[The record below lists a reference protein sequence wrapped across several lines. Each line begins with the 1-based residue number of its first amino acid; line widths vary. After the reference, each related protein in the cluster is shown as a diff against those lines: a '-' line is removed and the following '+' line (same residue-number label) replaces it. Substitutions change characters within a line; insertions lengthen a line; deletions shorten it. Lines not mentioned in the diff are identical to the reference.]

1 MAETLR
7 PSYFKSVLTVVPAAA
22 RLLDRGWAQFQ
33 KTMKTLIKK
42 SEIGLI
48 KGFDPSYGWYL
59 VKKHEAKNGPLKSYL
74 VKSDV
79 PAGTSGRRSAVAYKA
94 SDVAKIL
101 GVAAKYA
108 LNKVIELRSNSSSPT
123 ELTIYKPKK

>member
-1 MAETLR
+1 
-7 PSYFKSVLTVVPAAA
+7 
-22 RLLDRGWAQFQ
+22 
-33 KTMKTLIKK
+33 MKTLIKK
-42 SEIGLI
+42 SEIGPI
-48 KGFDPSYGWYL
+48 KGFDASYGWYL
-59 VKKHEAKNGPLKSYL
+59 VKNTKPRSGPLKSYL

-79 PAGTSGRRSAVAYKA
+79 PEGTSGRRSAVAYKA

-108 LNKVIELRSNSSSPT
+108 LNEVAEIRSNNGLPT

>member
-1 MAETLR
+1 MEN
-7 PSYFKSVLTVVPAAA
+7 
-22 RLLDRGWAQFQ
+22 
-33 KTMKTLIKK
+33 LIKK
-42 SEIGLI
+42 SEIGPLV
-48 KGFDPSYGWYL
+48 GFDPSYGWYL
-59 VKKHEAKNGPLKSYL
+59 VKRYEYKHGILKSYM

-101 GVAAKYA
+101 GITAKNA
-108 LNKVIELRSNSSSPT
+108 LSKAVELRLNSGSSL

>member
-1 MAETLR
+1 M
-7 PSYFKSVLTVVPAAA
+7 VPAAA

-42 SEIGLI
+42 SEIGPI

-59 VKKHEAKNGPLKSYL
+59 VKKYEAKSGPLKSYL

-79 PAGTSGRRSAVAYKA
+79 PEGTSGRRSSVAYEA

-101 GVAAKYA
+101 GISARYVISAAVNLRA
-108 LNKVIELRSNSSSPT
+108 GNKAPT

>member
-1 MAETLR
+1 M
-7 PSYFKSVLTVVPAAA
+7 VPAAA

-42 SEIGLI
+42 SEIGPI
-48 KGFDPSYGWYL
+48 KGFDASYGWYL
-59 VKKHEAKNGPLKSYL
+59 VKKYEAKNGPLKSYL

-79 PAGTSGRRSAVAYKA
+79 PAGTSGRRSSVAYEA

-101 GVAAKYA
+101 SVTAKHA
-108 LNKVIELRSNSSSPT
+108 LNKVAEIRSNNGLPT

>member
-1 MAETLR
+1 M
-7 PSYFKSVLTVVPAAA
+7 VPAAA
-22 RLLDRGWAQFQ
+22 RLLDRGRAQFQ
-33 KTMKTLIKK
+33 KTMNTLIKK
-42 SEIGLI
+42 SEIGPI
-48 KGFDPSYGWYL
+48 KGFDASYGWYL
-59 VKKHEAKNGPLKSYL
+59 VKKYEAKNGPLKSYL

-101 GVAAKYA
+101 SVTAKHA
-108 LNKVIELRSNSSSPT
+108 LNKVAEIRSNNGLPT

>member
-1 MAETLR
+1 
-7 PSYFKSVLTVVPAAA
+7 VVPAAA
-22 RLLDRGWAQFQ
+22 CLLDRGRVQFQ

-42 SEIGLI
+42 SEIGPI

-59 VKKHEAKNGPLKSYL
+59 VKKYEAKNGPLKSYL

-79 PAGTSGRRSAVAYKA
+79 PEGTSGRRSAVAYKA

-101 GVAAKYA
+101 GITAKNA
-108 LNKVIELRSNSSSPT
+108 LSEAVEIRLNSGLSF

>member
-1 MAETLR
+1 MEN
-7 PSYFKSVLTVVPAAA
+7 
-22 RLLDRGWAQFQ
+22 
-33 KTMKTLIKK
+33 LIKK
-42 SEIGLI
+42 SEIGPI

-59 VKKHEAKNGPLKSYL
+59 VKKYEAKNGPLKAYL

-101 GVAAKYA
+101 KLTRAR
-108 LNKVIELRSNSSSPT
+108 VIIEVGRLRACGETPS

>member
-1 MAETLR
+1 
-7 PSYFKSVLTVVPAAA
+7 
-22 RLLDRGWAQFQ
+22 
-33 KTMKTLIKK
+33 MKNLIKK
-42 SEIGLI
+42 SEIGPI

-59 VKKHEAKNGPLKSYL
+59 VKKYEAKNGPLKSYL

-101 GVAAKYA
+101 SVTAKHA
-108 LNKVIELRSNSSSPT
+108 LNEVAELRSSNGLPT

>member
-1 MAETLR
+1 M
-7 PSYFKSVLTVVPAAA
+7 VPAAA

-42 SEIGLI
+42 SEIGPI
-48 KGFDPSYGWYL
+48 KGFNASYGWHL
-59 VKKHEAKNGPLKSYL
+59 VKKYEAKSGPLKSYL

-79 PAGTSGRRSAVAYKA
+79 PEGTSGRRSSVAYKA

-108 LNKVIELRSNSSSPT
+108 LNEVAELRSNNGLPT

>member
-1 MAETLR
+1 M
-7 PSYFKSVLTVVPAAA
+7 VPAAA
-22 RLLDRGWAQFQ
+22 CLLDRGRVQFQ

-42 SEIGLI
+42 SEIGPI

-59 VKKHEAKNGPLKSYL
+59 VKKYEAKNGPLKSYL

-79 PAGTSGRRSAVAYKA
+79 PEGTSGRRSAVAYKA

-101 GVAAKYA
+101 GISSRCVISSAVNLRAG
-108 LNKVIELRSNSSSPT
+108 NKAPT